1 MRLNDFINWFEDVR
15 VGTRRLISMMPE
27 DSFEFRLHS
36 DSQTMLELAQVFAK
50 LEKQFVKGVCT
61 GDWTDPNHPTDIR
74 SQQFRAYEEETD
86 DFLDETFAIESPD
99 TIDEILDHLDNI
111 HQEALDIFAEI
122 SDEEFLTL
130 RVAVPWGEEGTI
142 QRLLIGMV
150 EREIHHRSELYFAL
164 RGYGVP
170 VSEMIIWGP

>member
-1 MRLNDFINWFEDVR
+1 MRRYDFINWFEDVR

-27 DSFEFRLHS
+27 DSSEFRLHS
-36 DSQTMLELAQVFAK
+36 DSQTMLELAQMFAK
-50 LEKQFVKGVCT
+50 LEEQFVKGVCT
-61 GDWTDPNHPTDIR
+61 GDWTDPTHPTDTR

-86 DFLDETFAIESPD
+86 DFLDETYEIESPD
-99 TIDEILDHLDNI
+99 TIDEILDQLDHI
-111 HQEALDIFAEI
+111 HQEALDILAGI